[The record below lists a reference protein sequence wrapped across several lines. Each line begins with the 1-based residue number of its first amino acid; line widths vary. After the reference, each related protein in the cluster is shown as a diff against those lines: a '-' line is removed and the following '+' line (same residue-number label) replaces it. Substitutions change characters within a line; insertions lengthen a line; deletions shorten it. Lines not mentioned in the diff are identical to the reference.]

1 MANESDNLD
10 QAALIEDAFREK
22 AIAFI
27 RQSEVAPADFDG
39 KHCFEC
45 DSEIPSGR
53 LALGKFRCITCQ
65 EFEERGRKFSYS
77 RKI

>member
-27 RQSEVAPADFDG
+27 RQVETPPTDFDG

-45 DSEIPSGR
+45 DDVIPEAR
-53 LALGKFRCITCQ
+53 LALGKFRCVPCQ
-65 EFEERGRKFSYS
+65 ELEERGRKFSYS
-77 RKI
+77 RRI